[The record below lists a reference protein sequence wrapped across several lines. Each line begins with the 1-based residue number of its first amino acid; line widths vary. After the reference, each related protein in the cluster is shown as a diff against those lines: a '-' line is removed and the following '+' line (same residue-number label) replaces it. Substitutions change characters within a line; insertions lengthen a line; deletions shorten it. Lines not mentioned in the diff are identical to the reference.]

1 MSGNGFFASKRF
13 KNIMKFVYGW
23 GGAIVII
30 GAICKIYHIPGPYL
44 LIGLLVEAV
53 IFILSAFEPLHEEVD
68 WTLVY
73 PELALGHSQDELA
86 GLPEI
91 EESVEAIEEGS
102 DLSVVEQLDS
112 MLADAKIEPELI
124 ASLGDGLRNLSSS
137 ASGLGDLTKATVA
150 TDAFVGN
157 IESASTRVGA
167 LSEAYEKASSAL
179 MGLTNTQEAGANF
192 GEQMTKVSGNLSA
205 LNSVYEMQLKGAT
218 EHLNATE
225 SMYGGINELM
235 TNLHSSLD
243 DTKKYKETMAS
254 LSQNLTALNTVYGN
268 MLNAMNVNTNG

>member
-73 PELALGHSQDELA
+73 PELALGHSQDA
-86 GLPEI
+86 MHSLPEVEEI
-91 EESVEAIEEGS
+91 EEIDGGS
-102 DLSVVEQLDS
+102 DLSVVEQLDN
-112 MLADAKIEPELI
+112 MLAEAKIEPELI

-137 ASGLGDLTKATVA
+137 AAGLGDLSKATVA

-157 IESASTRVGA
+157 IESASSRVGA
-167 LSEAYEKASSAL
+167 LSEAYERASSTL

-192 GEQMTKVSGNLSA
+192 GEQMTKVSGNLAA
-205 LNSVYEMQLKGAT
+205 LNNVYEMQLKGAT

-225 SMYGGINELM
+225 QMYGGINELM

-243 DTKKYKETMAS
+243 DTKRYKETMAS
-254 LSQNLTALNTVYGN
+254 LSKNLTALNTVYGN
-268 MLNAMNVNTNG
+268 MLSAMNVNVNG

>member
-73 PELALGHSQDELA
+73 PELALGHAQDGMH
-86 GLPEI
+86 GLPEVEEI
-91 EESVEAIEEGS
+91 EEIDGGS
-102 DLSVVEQLDS
+102 DLSVVEQLDN
-112 MLADAKIEPELI
+112 MLAEAKIEPELI

-137 ASGLGDLTKATVA
+137 AAGLGDLSKATVA

-157 IESASTRVGA
+157 IESASTRVVA

-179 MGLTNTQEAGANF
+179 MGLTNTHEVGANF
-192 GEQMTKVSGNLSA
+192 GEQMTKVSGNLAA
-205 LNSVYEMQLKGAT
+205 LNNVYEMQLKGAT

-225 SMYGGINELM
+225 QMYGGINELM

-243 DTKKYKETMAS
+243 DTKRYKETMAS

-268 MLNAMNVNTNG
+268 MLSAMNVNVNG

>member
-30 GAICKIYHIPGPYL
+30 GALCKIYHIPGPFL
-44 LIGLLVEAV
+44 AVGLIVEAV

-73 PELALGHSQDELA
+73 PELALGHSQDGMH
-86 GLPEI
+86 GLPEVEEI
-91 EESVEAIEEGS
+91 EEIDGGS
-102 DLSVVEQLDS
+102 DLSVVEQLDN
-112 MLADAKIEPELI
+112 MLAEAKIEPELI

-137 ASGLGDLTKATVA
+137 AAGLGDLSKATVA

-192 GEQMTKVSGNLSA
+192 GEQMTKVSGNLAA
-205 LNSVYEMQLKGAT
+205 LNNVYEMQLKGAT

-225 SMYGGINELM
+225 QMYGGINELM

-243 DTKKYKETMAS
+243 DTKRYKETMAS

-268 MLNAMNVNTNG
+268 MLSAMNVNVNG